1 MQKQIIVDCPSGV
14 ISKEAARSIARD
26 IIEFFR
32 DPDNMKGFE
41 EWKKLNSTS
50 WGKINKKMDG
60 TGVMK
65 PGKTKK
71 KNPEVQ

>member
-1 MQKQIIVDCPSGV
+1 MQKKIVVDCSGGV

-41 EWKKLNSTS
+41 EWKKLNNAT
-50 WGKINKKMDG
+50 
-60 TGVMK
+60 
-65 PGKTKK
+65 
-71 KNPEVQ
+71 

>member
-1 MQKQIIVDCPSGV
+1 MQKQIVVDCPGGV

-41 EWKKLNSTS
+41 EWKKH
-50 WGKINKKMDG
+50 NKA
-60 TGVMK
+60 T
-65 PGKTKK
+65 
-71 KNPEVQ
+71 

>member
-1 MQKQIIVDCPSGV
+1 MSNKQIIVDCPSGV

-41 EWKKLNSTS
+41 EWKKVNSTS
-50 WGKINKKMDG
+50 N
-60 TGVMK
+60 
-65 PGKTKK
+65 
-71 KNPEVQ
+71 